1 MPSPPAV
8 RARGLVKRYGPVSA
22 VDGVDLE
29 VELAQVHGLAG
40 PNGAGKTTVLG
51 MLVGLVEPDEG
62 ELAVLGRD
70 RATVERGWLE
80 GVAGFV
86 GGPRFYPY
94 LTGRQNL
101 GHLVRLDGDTPRRAR
116 ARIADALAAVGIA
129 DAADARVRGYSLGM
143 RQRLGIAAALLRA
156 PRLLVLD
163 EPANGLDPAGTRDLQ
178 ALLRDLAAGGTAV
191 LLSSHDLGALE
202 DVCDAVTVL
211 RAGRTVFAGS
221 MAALRT
227 AAPAAAYRLATS
239 DDAAAVRHAGGVRV
253 AELPG
258 GGLAVHA
265 AGPAELDAYTLG
277 LARAGIAVRAL
288 RLEAGPLQSLYF
300 RLTQAPAPAPAGP
313 ARVPAGAVR

>member
-1 MPSPPAV
+1 VPSPPAV
-8 RARGLVKRYGPVSA
+8 RARGLVKRYGPVPA
-22 VDGVDLE
+22 AAGVDLE
-29 VELAQVHGLAG
+29 VEFAQVHGLAG

-51 MLVGLVEPDEG
+51 MLVGLVEPDDG

-116 ARIADALAAVGIA
+116 ARIADALAAVGVA

-227 AAPAAAYRLATS
+227 AAPAAAYRLETS
-239 DDAAAVRHAGGVRV
+239 DDVAAVRHADGLRV
-253 AELPG
+253 VELPG

-265 AGPAELDAYTLG
+265 AGPAELDAYTLD

-300 RLTQAPAPAPAGP
+300 RLTQAPAGP
-313 ARVPAGAVR
+313 ARLPAGAPR